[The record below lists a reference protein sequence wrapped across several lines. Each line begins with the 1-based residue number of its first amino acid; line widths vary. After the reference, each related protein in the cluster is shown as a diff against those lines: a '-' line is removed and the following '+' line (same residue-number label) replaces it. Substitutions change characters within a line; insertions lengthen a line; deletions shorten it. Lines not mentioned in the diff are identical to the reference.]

1 MPVKDRVPRKLDPR
15 LAIHGGEP
23 VRKRPF
29 APHPVLGPEERRGVL
44 SVLKTGQLSGF
55 VAKPGDAFL
64 GGAQVRQLE
73 NAVRRRLGCRH
84 AVAMNSATSS
94 LHAAVVA
101 CGIEP
106 GDEVIVPPYTM
117 SASASAVLMAGGIPV
132 FADVDPVRY
141 CLDPADVERRIG
153 PRTRAILVVHLFG
166 HPAPM
171 DRLRAIARKRSLW
184 IIEDC
189 AQAPGAM
196 YKGRPVGTL
205 GDVGVYSL
213 NQHKTITTGEG
224 GWAITANPKL
234 ALKMQLVRNHGEV
247 VQDHL
252 PEADFAPVL
261 GWNYRMT
268 ELEAAVGVAQLAKL
282 DALTRHRVRLAEY
295 LTGRLRGL
303 SGLSLPE
310 AAAGCTH
317 VYFVY
322 PIRYDAA
329 LTGIPRDIFLKALA
343 AEGIPFAGGYVR
355 PIYREPIYRKR
366 RMYERSGYPFDLQK
380 GANVDNYREGSCP
393 VAEDAH
399 ARSLIMT
406 GLCRYPLTRAD
417 MDDIA
422 HAVIK
427 VLRQRRVL
435 GGPS

>member
-1 MPVKDRVPRKLDPR
+1 MSARARVRSVKTER
-15 LAIHGGEP
+15 LALHGGEP
-23 VRKRPF
+23 VRKKPF
-29 APHPVLGPEERRGVL
+29 AAHPVLGPEEKRNVL
-44 SVLKTGQLSGF
+44 EVLRTGQLSGF
-55 VAKPGDAFL
+55 VAKPGEAFL
-64 GGAQVRQLE
+64 GGPKVRQLE
-73 NAVRRRLGCRH
+73 EAIRRLLGCRH
-84 AVAMNSATSS
+84 AVAMNSATSA

-117 SASASAVLMAGGIPV
+117 SASASAILMAGGIPV

-171 DRLRAIARKRSLW
+171 DELCAIARKRSLRL
-184 IIEDC
+184 IEDC

-205 GDVGVYSL
+205 GDIGVFSL

-224 GWAITANPKL
+224 GWAVTGDDKL
-234 ALKMQLVRNHGEV
+234 ALKLQLVRNHGEV

-252 PEADFAPVL
+252 PEADFAPIL

-268 ELEAAVGVAQLAKL
+268 ELEAAVGVAQLARL
-282 DALTRHRVRLAEY
+282 RTLTRHRVRLAEY
-295 LTGRLRGL
+295 LTRRLKGSDGL
-303 SGLSLPE
+303 GLPE
-310 AAAGCTH
+310 PAPGCSH

-322 PIRYDAA
+322 PIRYDAKI
-329 LTGIPRDIFLKALA
+329 TGIRRDVLLKALA

-355 PIYREPIYRKR
+355 PIYREPIYRQR
-366 RMYERSGYPFDLQK
+366 RMYERSRYPFDLQS

-393 VAEDAH
+393 VTEDAH
-399 ARSLIMT
+399 ADSLIMT
-406 GLCRYPLTRAD
+406 GLCRFPLTRSD

-422 HAVIK
+422 RAFVK
-427 VLRQRRVL
+427 VLGQRATLRDA
-435 GGPS
+435 S